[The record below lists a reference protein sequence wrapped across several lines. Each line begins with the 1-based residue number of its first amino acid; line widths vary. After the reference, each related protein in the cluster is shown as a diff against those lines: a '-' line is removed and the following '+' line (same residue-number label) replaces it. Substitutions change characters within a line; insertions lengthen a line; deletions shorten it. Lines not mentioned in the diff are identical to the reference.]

1 MTLMAD
7 FIITTPAFTD
17 HARLRCEQMGLTTK
31 RVKQAFR
38 RACLDYPGPERHG
51 DNRVRVGDGLAIA
64 YTVVAGT
71 PLVYTVL
78 WDGIEFTRP
87 DA

>member
-1 MTLMAD
+1 MIVAD
-7 FIITTPAFTD
+7 FITTTPSFTE
-17 HARLRCEQMGLTTK
+17 HARQRCVEMGLTTK
-31 RVKQAFR
+31 QVKQAFR
-38 RACLDYPGPERHG
+38 RACLDYPGPARHG

-64 YTVVAGT
+64 YTIVAGT

-78 WDGIEFTRP
+78 WDGIEFVRP